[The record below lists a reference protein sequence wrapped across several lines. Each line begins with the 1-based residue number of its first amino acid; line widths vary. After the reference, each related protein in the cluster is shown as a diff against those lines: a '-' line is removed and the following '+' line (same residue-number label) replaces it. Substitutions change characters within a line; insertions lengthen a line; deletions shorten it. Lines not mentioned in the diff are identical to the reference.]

1 MVSRLFVTLIGDL
14 NDDSGENPQS
24 DLFYLMTITKLLEL
38 NCVFFSAL
46 NLLKHFDDI
55 SFLIWN

>member
-38 NCVFFSAL
+38 NCVFFSSL
-46 NLLKHFDDI
+46 KLLKKCCDI
-55 SFLIWN
+55 FFLIWN

>member
-1 MVSRLFVTLIGDL
+1 MTMIGDL

-38 NCVFFSAL
+38 NCVFFSSLKLFKNFGDIFVL
-46 NLLKHFDDI
+46 NLELNFPT
-55 SFLIWN
+55 N